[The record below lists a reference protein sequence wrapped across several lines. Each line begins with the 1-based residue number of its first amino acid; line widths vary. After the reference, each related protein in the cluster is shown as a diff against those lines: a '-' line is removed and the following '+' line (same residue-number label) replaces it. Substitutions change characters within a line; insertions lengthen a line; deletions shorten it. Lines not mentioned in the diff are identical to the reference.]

1 MKTASA
7 VLVLVF
13 AFAMGTLPIVYA
25 QQHRAAAPRTISA
38 SGCAAAQ
45 SLRLAKG
52 AVTGA
57 SVVAAGQFAPPQGSA
72 AGYADLPAFCRVLL
86 TLRPS
91 ADSDIRSELWLPLSG
106 WNGKFQEVGNG
117 AWGGSVQYGP
127 LADALR
133 RGYAAAST
141 DTGHTGSDASFAMG
155 HPEKLLDFGY
165 RAIHET
171 AIKSKSIIESLY
183 HAPADFSYFTG
194 CSGGGRQ
201 AFMEAQRFPE
211 DFDAI
216 LAGAPGYDRTNQS
229 FQLVAVAQ
237 ATHLNPESFIPK
249 EKLPALHKAALY
261 ACDALDGVADG
272 LISDPMRC
280 QFDPAIIQCTG
291 ADTAN
296 CLTAPQV
303 AAARKLYSAIKDPRT
318 GQEIFPGYEPGS
330 ELQWVN
336 TATTPRPLG
345 MSDDLFKFVVFKDP
359 SWDFRTLDLSKH
371 LELARKIDGGNISA
385 ASADISRFI
394 NRGGKLIIYHG
405 WADPNIS
412 PRSSVRYYQR
422 LAGTLGGP
430 PVENSV
436 RLYMVPGM
444 GHCGG
449 GDGPNQFDLLT
460 ALENWREH
468 GQAPGEVIA
477 AKLENGKTVRTRPLC
492 PFPQLA
498 RYKGAGSIDDAK
510 NFACQAVN

>member
-1 MKTASA
+1 MKMMSAIASTVCALLLGAIPILYGQQDHAVTPRSLTAS
-7 VLVLVF
+7 
-13 AFAMGTLPIVYA
+13 
-25 QQHRAAAPRTISA
+25 S
-38 SGCAAAQ
+38 CAAVS
-45 SLRLAKG
+45 SLQLPKTKITSAT
-52 AVTGA
+52 AVP
-57 SVVAAGQFAPPQGSA
+57 AGNFAPPQGSA
-72 AGYADLPAFCRVLL
+72 AAFGDLPAFCRIVL
-86 TLRPS
+86 TLKPS
-91 ADSDIRSELWLPLSG
+91 SDSDIKSEVWLPLIG
-106 WNGKFQEVGNG
+106 WNGKFQEAGNG

-141 DTGHTGSDASFAMG
+141 DTGHTGTDASFAVG

-171 AIKSKSIIESLY
+171 ALKSKAIINWAY
-183 HAPADFSYFTG
+183 HVSPDLSYFDG

-201 AFMEAQRFPE
+201 GFMEAQRFPE

-237 ATHLNPESFIPK
+237 ATHADKASYIPK

-272 LISDPMRC
+272 LISDPLRC

-291 ADTAN
+291 ADTPT
-296 CLTAPQV
+296 CLTTAQV
-303 AAARKLYSAIKDPRT
+303 AAARKLYSDIKDPKT
-318 GQEIFPGYEPGS
+318 GQLLFPGYEPGS

-345 MSDDLFKFVVFKDP
+345 MSDDLFKSVVFKDQN
-359 SWDFRTLDLSKH
+359 WDFNSLDLSKH
-371 LELARKIDGGNISA
+371 LEVAREADGGNITA
-385 ASADISRFI
+385 ASADISKFI
-394 NRGGKLIIYHG
+394 NRGGKLLMYHG

-412 PRSSVRYYQR
+412 PRSSTIYYER
-422 LAGTLGGP
+422 LVSTLGP
-430 PVENSV
+430 QIVENSV

-449 GDGPNQFDLLT
+449 GDGPNQFDMLT
-460 ALENWREH
+460 QLENWREKA
-468 GQAPGEVIA
+468 QAPTQVIA
-477 AKLENGKTVRTRPLC
+477 SKIENGKVVRTRPLC
-492 PFPQLA
+492 PYPQIN
-498 RYKGAGSIDDAK
+498 RYTGAGSIDDAK
-510 NFACQAVN
+510 NFACQAP